1 MDAVVVSNLTKTYG
15 EEKTVA
21 VDAVS
26 FTVDKGELFGL
37 IGPDGAGKTSIFRML
52 TTLLLPDAGTATV
65 DGFDI
70 VKDYRQIRNTV
81 GYMPGKFSLYQDLS
95 IEENLNFF
103 ATVFGTTVE
112 ENYHLIKDIYVQIEK
127 FKTRRAGKL
136 SGGMKQK
143 LALCCALIHK
153 PTVLFLDEPTTGVD
167 PVSRKEFWE
176 MLKRLKEQGIT
187 IIVSTPYMDEA
198 TLCDK
203 IALIQNGKILS
214 IDTPESIVAK
224 YPDDLYELKA
234 DNMYKLLK
242 SLEAYDLTRNSY
254 AFGEFAHATF
264 KSGLVE
270 NTKKYLEES
279 GLKNVVIRKAT
290 PTIEDCFIKLLGH

>member
-1 MDAVVVSNLTKTYG
+1 
-15 EEKTVA
+15 
-21 VDAVS
+21 
-26 FTVDKGELFGL
+26 
-37 IGPDGAGKTSIFRML
+37 
-52 TTLLLPDAGTATV
+52 
-65 DGFDI
+65 
-70 VKDYRQIRNTV
+70 
-81 GYMPGKFSLYQDLS
+81 
-95 IEENLNFF
+95 
-103 ATVFGTTVE
+103 
-112 ENYHLIKDIYVQIEK
+112 
-127 FKTRRAGKL
+127 
-136 SGGMKQK
+136 
-143 LALCCALIHK
+143 
-153 PTVLFLDEPTTGVD
+153 
-167 PVSRKEFWE
+167 

-214 IDTPESIVAK
+214 IDAPESVVAK

-242 SLEAYDLTRNSY
+242 SLEAYDQRRNSY

-264 KSGLVE
+264 KTGLGE
-270 NTKKYLEES
+270 NTKKYLQES